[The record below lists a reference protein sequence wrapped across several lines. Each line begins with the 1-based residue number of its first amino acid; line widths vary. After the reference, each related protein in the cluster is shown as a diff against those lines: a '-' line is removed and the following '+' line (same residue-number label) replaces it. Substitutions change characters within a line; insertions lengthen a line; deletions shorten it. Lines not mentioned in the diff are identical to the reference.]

1 MADFQISPAGIALVK
16 QFEGCSLT
24 VYTDPAG
31 FSTIGTGHKVLPGET
46 WAAEGITQ
54 AQADQLLQ
62 DDLAVPQDAVNRL
75 ADPSCNQNQFD
86 ALCDFCFNLGEGAL
100 TTMLGHGWDQVPM
113 QMVRWDM
120 AAGKVLEG
128 LERRRQAEAA
138 LFTS

>member
-1 MADFQISPAGIALVK
+1 MLTLQISPAGIALVK
-16 QFEGCSLT
+16 QFENCSLT

-46 WAAEGITQ
+46 WPAEGITQ

-100 TTMLGHGWDQVPM
+100 TTMLGHGWDQVPVE
-113 QMVRWDM
+113 MVRWDM
-120 AAGKVLEG
+120 AGRGGVGGA
-128 LERRRQAEAA
+128 RRRRPEEAA
-138 LFTS
+138 RG